1 MTQLSTYM
9 DSPLIAILRGVT
21 NDEVVEVTGA
31 LIEEGFTMIEVP
43 LNSPNAVES
52 IRRIAE
58 AYGDKVLIG
67 AGTVLTVD
75 QVDAVAGA
83 GGKLIVSPNMN
94 SAVIK
99 RTKELGMVSAPGV
112 ATPTELF
119 AAIEAGADAAKAF
132 PADAIPPSTVKAW
145 ASVAPKGYPILA
157 VGGIHA
163 GNMAEYLAAGAVG
176 FGIGSNLY
184 KPGKTV
190 AEVRA
195 VAKEM
200 IQTISAL

>member
-9 DSPLIAILRGVT
+9 DTPLIAILRGVT

>member
-1 MTQLSTYM
+1 MPQLNSYMTM
-9 DSPLIAILRGVT
+9 PLIAILRGIT
-21 NDEVVEVTGA
+21 NDEVVDVTAA

-43 LNSPNAVES
+43 LNSPNAIES
-52 IRRIAE
+52 IRRIVE
-58 AYGDKVLIG
+58 IYGDKALIG
-67 AGTVLTVD
+67 AGTVLTVE
-75 QVDAVAGA
+75 QVDAVAA
-83 GGKLIVSPNMN
+83 VGGKLIVSPNMN
-94 SAVIK
+94 PAVIK
-99 RTKELGMVSAPGV
+99 RTKELGMVSTPGV

-145 ASVAPKGYPILA
+145 ASVAPKGYPIMA

-163 GNMAEYLAAGAVG
+163 GNMADYFAAGAVG

-190 AEVRA
+190 AEVRT

>member
-9 DSPLIAILRGVT
+9 NTPLIAILRGVT

-58 AYGDKVLIG
+58 AYGQDVLIG
-67 AGTVLTVD
+67 AGTVTTVD

-94 SAVIK
+94 PAVIK
-99 RTKELGMVSAPGV
+99 RTKELGMISAPGV

-145 ASVAPKGYPILA
+145 TSVAPKGYPILA

-163 GNMAEYLAAGAVG
+163 GNMADYLTAGAVG

-190 AEVRA
+190 DEVRA

>member
-1 MTQLSTYM
+1 MPQLNSYMTM
-9 DSPLIAILRGVT
+9 PLIAILRGIT
-21 NDEVVEVTGA
+21 NDEVVDVTAA

-52 IRRIAE
+52 IRRIVA
-58 AYGDKVLIG
+58 AFGDKALIG
-67 AGTVLTVD
+67 AGTVLTVE
-75 QVDAVAGA
+75 QVDAVAA
-83 GGKLIVSPNMN
+83 VGGKLIVSPNMN
-94 SAVIK
+94 PAVIK
-99 RTKELGMVSAPGV
+99 RTKELGMISAPGV

-145 ASVAPKGYPILA
+145 TSVAPKGYPILA

-163 GNMAEYLAAGAVG
+163 GNMADYLRAGAVG

-195 VAKEM
+195 VAKDM